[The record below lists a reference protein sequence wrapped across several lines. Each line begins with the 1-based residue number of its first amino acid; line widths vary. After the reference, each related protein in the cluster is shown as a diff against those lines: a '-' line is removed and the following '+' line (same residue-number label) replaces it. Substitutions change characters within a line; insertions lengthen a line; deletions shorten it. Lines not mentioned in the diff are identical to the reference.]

1 MSEIKVDTLTGKTTA
16 NDITV
21 TVGATATQSLEQG
34 LAKAWMS
41 LDSSGGSTTG
51 INDSL
56 NTASVL
62 DDGVGQYGQN
72 FTNAMSGA
80 TYSTVSAS
88 RDNAYHNVVTNWDAG
103 ITNGYSTTRS
113 GIANLASNT
122 GSYTDADVS
131 TNILGDLA

>member
-1 MSEIKVDTLTGKTTA
+1 MSEIITDKLTGKTTA
-16 NDITV
+16 KTVTV
-21 TVGATATQSLEQG
+21 TVGASATQSLEQG
-34 LAKAWMS
+34 LGKAWMS

-62 DDGVGQYGQN
+62 DDAVGQYGQN

-80 TYSTVSAS
+80 TYSTVGSS
-88 RDNAYHNVVTNWDAG
+88 RDNAYHNVVTNWDSG
-103 ITNGYSTTRS
+103 VPNGYTTTRS
-113 GIANLASNT
+113 GIGNLATNT

-131 TNILGDLA
+131 TNIVGDLA